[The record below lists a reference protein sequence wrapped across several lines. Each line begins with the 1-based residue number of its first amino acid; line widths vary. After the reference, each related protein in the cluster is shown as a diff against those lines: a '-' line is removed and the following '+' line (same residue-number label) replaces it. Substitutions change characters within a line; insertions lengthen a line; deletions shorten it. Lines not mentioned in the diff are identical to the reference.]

1 MRKFNT
7 NIKIILLILFVANS
21 LTTNAQTQPFPA
33 NKTYSQGLMPSNRNS
48 QDAINN
54 YNIWKT
60 NFLEQCANG
69 RYRVKFDDSSKTVS
83 EGIAYGMLLTVYS
96 GERSI
101 FDGLWNYYK
110 DNRDA
115 AGLMNWKINGCN
127 GGAAGTGGAADS
139 EVDAAMALIIADYQ
153 WGSMG
158 SINYSTDAKTLINA
172 IKINEVEQGTFVL
185 KPGEFGGSSI
195 TNPSYFAPAYFRK
208 FASFTNDSF
217 WNDVAA
223 KCYQIINNNLSVNG
237 AAGGLVSDWCTASGA
252 YSSQASGYANG
263 GTKYSYDAARTPW
276 RIAVDYVWYG
286 NTEAKNYSK
295 KSSEFVRIN
304 LGGSQNIVDGYN
316 QNGSKS
322 SQYHN
327 STFVGAFAAAAM
339 GGDNQTHLNNSY
351 SDLVAINEPYSYY
364 NQTLK
369 TLYLFLL
376 SGNFYLPDGPVIN
389 PPSSTIIN
397 GTVYKI
403 IGKQSG
409 KSVDVTDVSKNNGA
423 NVQQWSYGGGE
434 NQKWK
439 AESIGDGYWKLINN
453 NSGKCLE
460 VSAYSNA
467 DGGNIQQWD
476 YTNHAYQQWKI
487 EATGDGSY
495 KLINRGSG
503 KSMDAAG
510 SNDGSNIQQW
520 SYGGGDN
527 QKWFFDSVNTLV
539 SKSTLK
545 TENSESIVGKLFPNP
560 TSGIASLDVSENTTV
575 KVFDLA
581 GTIVW
586 QKSFVIAERANLDLN
601 HLKAGIYIVKMIKNG
616 TIDSQ
621 KLVIQK

>member
-1 MRKFNT
+1 MK
-7 NIKIILLILFVANS
+7 K
-21 LTTNAQTQPFPA
+21 LTTLIRIAFLLCFIAMSTTTIAQTQPFPA
-33 NKTYSQGLMPSNRNS
+33 NKTYSQGLMPSNRNT
-48 QDAINN
+48 QDAITN
-54 YNIWKT
+54 YAIWKT

-69 RYRVKFDDSSKTVS
+69 RYRVKFDDPSKTVS
-83 EGIAYGMLLTVYS
+83 EGIAYGMLLTAYT
-96 GERSI
+96 GERTI

-127 GGAAGTGGAADS
+127 GGAAGTGGATDS

-153 WGSMG
+153 WGSSG
-158 SINYSTDAKTLINA
+158 AINYNSDAKILINA
-172 IKINEVEQGTFVL
+172 IKIHEVEQGTFVL

-208 FASFTNDSF
+208 FATFTNDPF
-217 WNDVAA
+217 WNSVAS
-223 KCYQIINNNLSVNG
+223 KCYEIINNNLSVNG
-237 AAGGLVSDWCTASGA
+237 AAGGLVSDWCTSSGS

-276 RIAVDYVWYG
+276 RIAVDYVWHG
-286 NTEAKNYSK
+286 NAEAKNYSK
-295 KSSEFVRIN
+295 KSSDFVRIN
-304 LGGSQNIVDGYN
+304 VGGSQNVVDGYN

-327 STFVGAFAAAAM
+327 ATFVGAFAAAAM
-339 GGDNQTHLNNSY
+339 GGDNQAHLNNSY
-351 SDLVAINEPYSYY
+351 SDLVSLNEPNSYY

-376 SGNFYLPDGPVIN
+376 SGNFYLPGATVVN
-389 PPSSTIIN
+389 PPSDGIIN

-409 KSVDVTDVSKNNGA
+409 KSVDVTDVSTSNGA
-423 NVQQWSYGGGE
+423 NVQQWTYGGTE

-439 AESIGDGYWKLINN
+439 AESVGDGYWKLTNN

-476 YTNHAYQQWKI
+476 YANHAYQQWKI

-503 KSMDAAG
+503 KSMDGAG
-510 SNDGSNIQQW
+510 TNDGANIQQW

-527 QKWFFDSVNTLV
+527 QKWFFDSI
-539 SKSTLK
+539 SSTARTSVAK
-545 TENSESIVGKLFPNP
+545 TENSESGFGKLFPNP
-560 TSGIASLDVSENTTV
+560 SYGHVSLDITDNTNV
-575 KVFDLA
+575 KVFDVS

-586 QKSFVIAERANLDLN
+586 QKNFIKAERAELDLN
-601 HLKAGIYIVKMIKNG
+601 HLKAGIYIVKTAKNG
-616 TIDSQ
+616 ALDSQ
-621 KLVIQK
+621 KLIIKK